1 MGGLGTVA
9 VLSHS
14 YKVGISAMLTV
25 SYGSFCFGWA
35 PIYHILTGEIPSSR
49 ESLMFVYYDDCCI

>member
-1 MGGLGTVA
+1 
-9 VLSHS
+9 
-14 YKVGISAMLTV
+14 MLTV